1 MNKAI
6 NRPLL
11 SLPLCL
17 VLGITLS
24 CNAQANTPSP
34 EQRELFRSTYALMKR
49 GKTDE
54 ARPHFGALTGYP
66 LYPWL
71 EYEFLTRNNQETT
84 DLTLLDFTARNP
96 GSVMGDSL
104 YERLASRMVVK
115 QEWDRIL
122 ATLPDHTPLTS
133 LQCIRLEAA
142 INRDKTESGD
152 AGTALQQAKQFW
164 SEADAAL
171 PAECDG
177 MLALLE
183 QNRLLTQEDYWQHI
197 GLLMRNNQVTAARN
211 LTGKLPAADQPLVDL
226 WTSVRSDPRRNLEK
240 AFKQTES
247 ARLREIIVYGIQR
260 AADKKLDTALPL
272 WDKARKT
279 FSFTPAEKGQVESN
293 FGMWEAWRHD
303 DRGLRRLEAIESQYR
318 TTDGNIW
325 MARLALRSSKW
336 QSVLDA
342 ITALEN
348 NPDTDDEEAGR
359 DIWQYWKA
367 RALTAL
373 GRSEEAGKTY
383 EALARDT
390 TFYGFLAAD
399 RLGQDYARLKEP
411 PPDRSQRIAGLKKLA
426 AIQRWQE
433 WIALGEHDMARKE
446 WFRLLHEMDK
456 EGMLAAAEL
465 AGSTGDAN
473 LAIWTVSRTR
483 DWNVVDLRFPM
494 LYTDLIMEQ
503 SRAQGIRPEWILGIM
518 RRESAFNADAESSA
532 KALGLMQLMPA
543 TARHVGKRL
552 GIPVAGR
559 EDILKPETN
568 VQLGSAYLSQM
579 LNRFGGNYA
588 QATAAYNAGPGRI
601 PQWAPDK
608 TIDADQWVES
618 IPYRE
623 TRRYVRAVMAYTT
636 IYEHKLQPGTDNKL
650 SSHLKP
656 VHPE

>member
-1 MNKAI
+1 MNQAI
-6 NRPLL
+6 NKPFF
-11 SLPLCL
+11 SLPLCF

-24 CNAQANTPSP
+24 GNVQANTPDP
-34 EQRELFRSTYALMKR
+34 EQRELFRSTYALMKQGR
-49 GKTDE
+49 TDK
-54 ARPHFGALTGYP
+54 ARPHFGALTNYP

-71 EYEFLTRNNQETT
+71 EYEFFIRNNEETT
-84 DLTLLDFTARNP
+84 DLTLLDFAARNP
-96 GSVMGDSL
+96 GSVMSDGI
-104 YERLASRMVVK
+104 YEKLAGRMVAK
-115 QEWDRIL
+115 QAWSRIL
-122 ATLPDHTPLTS
+122 DTLPDHTPLTS
-133 LQCIRLEAA
+133 LQCIRLEAG
-142 INRDKTESGD
+142 INREQA
-152 AGTALQQAKQFW
+152 AGNATATLQQARAFW
-164 SEADAAL
+164 RAADAAL
-171 PAECDG
+171 PAECNG
-177 MLALLE
+177 MVALLE
-183 QNRLLTQEDYWQHI
+183 QQGLLTAEDYWQHI
-197 GLLMRNNQVTAARN
+197 GLLIRNNQVTAARN
-211 LTGKLPAADQPLVDL
+211 LAGKLSADEQGLVDL
-226 WTSVRSDPRRNLEK
+226 WTRVRSDPKRNLEQ

-247 ARLREIIVYGIQR
+247 PRLREIIVYGIQR
-260 AADKKLDTALPL
+260 AADKKLDTAIPL
-272 WDKARKT
+272 WARARKT

-303 DRGLRRLEAIESQYR
+303 DRGLRRLEAIAPQYR

-325 MARLALRSSKW
+325 MARLALRSDKW

-348 NPDTDDEEAGR
+348 NPDTDDEESGR

-367 RALTAL
+367 RALSAL
-373 GRSEEAGKTY
+373 GRADEARQTY
-383 EALARDT
+383 EALAQDT

-399 RLGQDYARLKEP
+399 RLNQDYARLKEP

-426 AIQRWQE
+426 VIQRWQE
-433 WIALGEHDMARKE
+433 WIALGEPDMARKE

-465 AGSTGDAN
+465 ASSFGDAN

-503 SRAQGIRPEWILGIM
+503 SRNQGIRPEWVLGIM

-543 TARHVGKRL
+543 TARHVGKLL
-552 GIPVAGR
+552 GIPVGGKA
-559 EDILKPETN
+559 DILKPETN

-636 IYEHKLQPGTDNKL
+636 IYEHKLQPDTDNRL